1 MALKVLGILGSP
13 CKDGNTASLLNA
25 VLDGAREAGAETER
39 MDLVDLTVNPCM
51 ECRECDSGKG
61 CRQHNDDMTAIYR
74 KIREVDAIVM
84 ASPIFF
90 MGVTAQMKAMIDRC
104 QCFWIE
110 RYLQHIRV
118 YDGRRRPKGLFVSCA
133 GSPKPQTFEPAIHV
147 VKAFFAAIDYEYAGE
162 VVLGHTDDPEL
173 GSRSS
178 GVLEAARAA
187 GRKIC
192 EQP

>member
-13 CKDGNTASLLNA
+13 CKDGNTASLLDA
-25 VLDGAREAGAETER
+25 VLNGAREAGAEAER
-39 MDLVDLTVNPCM
+39 LDLVDLVVNPCM

-61 CRQHNDDMTAIYR
+61 CRLHDDDMTAIYR

-110 RYLQHIRV
+110 RYIDHRRV
-118 YDGRRRPKGLFVSCA
+118 YDGKRRPKGLFVSCA
-133 GSPKPQTFEPAIHV
+133 GSPKPQIFEPAIHV
-147 VKAFFAAIDYEYAGE
+147 VRAFFAAIDYEYVGE
-162 VVLGHTDDPEL
+162 VVLGHTDDPKL
-173 GSRSS
+173 GLRS
-178 GVLEAARAA
+178 GAILETARAT
-187 GRKIC
+187 GRRIC
-192 EQP
+192 E